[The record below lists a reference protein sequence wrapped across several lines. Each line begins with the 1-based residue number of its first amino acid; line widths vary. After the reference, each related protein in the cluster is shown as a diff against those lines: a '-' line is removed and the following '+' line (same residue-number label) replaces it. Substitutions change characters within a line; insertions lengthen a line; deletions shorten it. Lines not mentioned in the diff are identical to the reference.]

1 MKRVVTS
8 AVLFVL
14 VSTAAWAQ
22 TPPPPP
28 PPPQTTPPPTT
39 PPPVQPAPLPPLPP
53 DVVVATP
60 VVPAT
65 PPPTV
70 VYRDQFFERRALAP
84 VAMPTPFPPSIDAPF
99 AWASVDQNGVFL
111 STSRS
116 SDPYSVAIS
125 QLERRQYEQAIATFD
140 RVIAQKGQ
148 KSDAAFHWKA
158 FSQFRLGRWDDS
170 LATIAQLRRDF
181 PQSRYLAEAKMLEAD
196 VRRFSGQ
203 TLNPAQIDDDDL
215 KLIAL
220 SGLQRTDPARAL
232 PLVEQVLNA
241 NNSLRVKKN
250 ALFILAQSDQP
261 RAQEVLLS
269 FAKGQGNPDLQATA
283 ISYVASRRA
292 GPTTGRE
299 LAQIY
304 DATSDLAVRMTIINA
319 FRTAGNKESLL
330 SVVGDHAAPHPLRER
345 AVTSLNGLISPQE
358 LMALYQKESNRDLRI
373 QMVNVFSSMRAVDQL
388 MQIVKTEKEPAVRQ
402 RAIRALGG
410 LAPEQSGRLL
420 AELYDA
426 NTDVETRRSIISAL
440 GSQQNAEGLIAI
452 ARKETSLNLKG
463 EIVRRIADLAPKN
476 KAAADYLAEIIRN

>member
-8 AVLFVL
+8 AALFAL

-28 PPPQTTPPPTT
+28 PPPQTPPTTT

-60 VVPAT
+60 VPTPA
-65 PPPTV
+65 PTV
-70 VYRDQFFERRALAP
+70 IYRDQVYGRTLAP
-84 VAMPTPFPPSIDAPF
+84 VAMPAPFPPGVDAPF
-99 AWASVDQNGVFL
+99 AWTSIDQNGVVVT
-111 STSRS
+111 SSRS

-140 RVIAQKGQ
+140 RVIAGKGA

-170 LATIAQLRRDF
+170 LATIGHLRRDF

-203 TLNPAQIDDDDL
+203 TLNPAQIDDDEI

-220 SGLQRTDPARAL
+220 SGLQRTDPVRAI

-241 NNSLRVKKN
+241 NNSLAVKKR
-250 ALFILAQSDQP
+250 ALFVLAQSDQP

-269 FAKGQGNPDLQATA
+269 YAKGQGSPDLQATA
-283 ISYVASRRA
+283 ISYVASRRGGSA
-292 GPTTGRE
+292 TGRE
-299 LAQIY
+299 LSQIY
-304 DATSDLAVRMTIINA
+304 DATSDLAIRMAIINA
-319 FRTAGNKESLL
+319 FRTAGNKQSLI
-330 SVVGDHAAPHPLRER
+330 SVAGDHAAPHPLRER

-410 LAPEQSGRLL
+410 VAPEQSGRLL
-420 AELYDA
+420 SDLYDA
-426 NTDVETRRSIISAL
+426 NTDVDTRRSIITAL
-440 GSQQNAEGLIAI
+440 GSQSNAEGLIAI